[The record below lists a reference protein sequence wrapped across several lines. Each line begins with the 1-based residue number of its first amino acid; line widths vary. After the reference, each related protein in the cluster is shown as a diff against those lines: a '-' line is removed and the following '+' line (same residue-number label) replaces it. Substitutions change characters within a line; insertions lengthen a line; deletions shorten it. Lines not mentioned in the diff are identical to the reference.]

1 MGSAGVP
8 ALTGVYPSKIRFL
21 SNQADIFIFATL
33 MSLDILVTLFLV
45 FLNGFF
51 VAAEFAIV
59 KVRASQ
65 IAIQKG
71 GLSKKS
77 AQVIIDNLDGFLA
90 ATQLGITLASLG
102 LGWLGE
108 PVATRVILNVMNSI
122 GVELSTDAAHKIAV
136 PVAFTMITIL
146 HIVFGELAP
155 KSIAIRYPTSTAI
168 SVATWL
174 RAFYFVFRPFIWL
187 LNGFAGLLLRIFGI
201 KPVNETEIHSEDELK
216 LIIAESEEGGAI
228 EASEREL
235 IQNVFDFDDRV
246 VRQVMIPRIKI
257 SAMKANTSIKDAMN
271 IVLSEG
277 FSRYPLYEDSL
288 EEIVGI
294 VTIKDIISS
303 YVTAPDK
310 TVRDIMRP
318 VYFIPE
324 TKGVDSLLREFQV
337 KKIQM
342 AIVISEFGGTI
353 GLVTLE
359 DILEELVGEIQD
371 EHDQET
377 QIVTSVGPNLYQVH
391 ARSPLHDINKFLE
404 MPIPESEEYETLA
417 GLITTE
423 RPSVQQGDEFS
434 LSGYQMKVLKMFK
447 TLPELVELKLDNSKF

>member
-1 MGSAGVP
+1 
-8 ALTGVYPSKIRFL
+8 
-21 SNQADIFIFATL
+21 
-33 MSLDILVTLFLV
+33 MSLDILFTLFLV

-65 IAIQKG
+65 IALQKG
-71 GLSKKS
+71 GMAKRS
-77 AQVIIDNLDGFLA
+77 AQLIIDNLDGFLA

-102 LGWLGE
+102 LGWYGE
-108 PVATRVILNVMNSI
+108 DVATRIIMNTLDWA
-122 GVELSTDAAHKIAV
+122 GVEFSEESAHRIAV
-136 PVAFTMITIL
+136 PLAFTMITIL

-155 KSIAIRYPTSTAI
+155 KSIAIRYPASTAI
-168 SVATWL
+168 SVAPWL
-174 RAFYFVFRPFIWL
+174 RVFYFVFRPFIWL
-187 LNGFAGLLLRIFGI
+187 LNGFAGLLLKLFGI
-201 KPVNETEIHSEDELK
+201 KPINETEIHSEDELK

-257 SAMKANTSIKDAMN
+257 SAIKSHTTVRDAIA
-271 IVLSEG
+271 IVLQEG
-277 FSRYPLYEDSL
+277 FSRYPLYEESL

-294 VTIKDIISS
+294 VTVKDIIQS
-303 YVTAPDK
+303 YMSTPDK
-310 TVRDIMRP
+310 TVKEIMRP

-324 TKGVDSLLREFQV
+324 TKAVDSLLREFQL
-337 KKIQM
+337 KKTQL

-371 EHDQET
+371 EHDQEL
-377 QIVTSVGPNLYQVH
+377 QIVTSVGNYIYQVH
-391 ARSPLHDINKFLE
+391 ARSPLHDINKFLD
-404 MPIPESEEYETLA
+404 IPLAESEEYETLA
-417 GLITTE
+417 GMITSE
-423 RPSVQQGDEFS
+423 RPSVQMGDEFA
-434 LSGYQMKVLKMFK
+434 LSGYNMKVLKMFK
-447 TLPELVELKLDNSKF
+447 TLPELVEIKLDPSKEY

>member
-1 MGSAGVP
+1 MSM
-8 ALTGVYPSKIRFL
+8 
-21 SNQADIFIFATL
+21 DIVF
-33 MSLDILVTLFLV
+33 TLFLV

-65 IAIQKG
+65 IALQKSS
-71 GLSKKS
+71 LAKRS
-77 AQVIIDNLDGFLA
+77 AQLIIDNLDGFLA

-108 PVATRVILNVMNSI
+108 DVATRVILNFMEFI
-122 GVELSTDAAHKIAV
+122 GVEFSEAAAHRIAV

-174 RAFYFVFRPFIWL
+174 RVFYFVFRPFIWL
-187 LNGFAGLLLRIFGI
+187 LNGFAGMLLKLFGI
-201 KPVNETEIHSEDELK
+201 KPMNETEIHSEDELK

-246 VRQVMIPRIKI
+246 VRQVMIPRLKI
-257 SAMKANTSIKDAMN
+257 SAIKAGTVVRDAVHH
-271 IVLSEG
+271 VLQEG
-277 FSRYPLYEDSL
+277 FSRYPIYEETL
-288 EEIVGI
+288 EEIIGI
-294 VTIKDIISS
+294 VTVKDIMQSFMAS
-303 YVTAPDK
+303 PEK
-310 TVRDIMRP
+310 TLKEIMRP

-324 TKGVDSLLREFQV
+324 TKPVDSLLREFQV

-371 EHDQET
+371 EHDQEA
-377 QIVTSVGPNLYQVH
+377 QIVTSTGNYIYQVH
-391 ARSPLHDINKFLE
+391 ARSPLHDINKFLDVPFE
-404 MPIPESEEYETLA
+404 ESEDYETLA
-417 GLITTE
+417 GMITSE
-423 RPSVQQGDEFS
+423 RPSVQQGDEFD
-434 LSGYQMKVLKMFK
+434 LGGYRMKILKMFK
-447 TLPELVELKLDNSKF
+447 TLPELVEIRLDPSKDL